1 MNTAAK
7 LLVGLVFAILGAMI
21 WVPLFGLWTRV
32 GPQVELDPRV
42 FSFLLLSGL
51 LAGFLSGLLF
61 LADQELRGLS
71 KTKRFVECLFSSSKK
86 AEEMLTAQAILCEAA
101 SQEIIEF
108 QRDGLGIR
116 STVVD
121 FENLY
126 AKLKRTFQAQQELF
140 YLMYDIEAE
149 RRMSDEHALPL
160 EARSFKNWVPAL
172 VEARKREEEKRRLSG
187 DDCCPV

>member
-71 KTKRFVECLFSSSKK
+71 KTKRFVECFFSSSKK
-86 AEEMLTAQAILCEAA
+86 AEEIMKSNGAEEVNYKGSIH
-101 SQEIIEF
+101 IEP
-108 QRDGLGIR
+108 
-116 STVVD
+116 TYV
-121 FENLY
+121 
-126 AKLKRTFQAQQELF
+126 
-140 YLMYDIEAE
+140 
-149 RRMSDEHALPL
+149 L
-160 EARSFKNWVPAL
+160 E
-172 VEARKREEEKRRLSG
+172 ETH
-187 DDCCPV
+187 